1 MVASTIDWDFHQS
14 AKALVKALN
23 QSVNHCGGASTSSS
37 IFSSPVELTSW
48 VIEANN
54 DIIYLAHPPVLFRTN
69 DDNSHWIEDNATI
82 GEDEIDSS
90 GSNVELDESIV
101 DTCNPR
107 HYDVTEWT
115 FSVVFHDTWRVPT
128 LYFHVHDIDG
138 TPITRDKVVT
148 ILLSSTRGNETDT
161 INTNGSMSEE
171 QTWDFVSQEEHP
183 MTGKPSFFLH
193 PCQTAA
199 KMELLLCQPKQY
211 CPLLS
216 WMSMILPSV
225 GCTISPYVYH
235 EAQKKM
241 MSMTEETREAH
252 QTY

>member
-1 MVASTIDWDFHQS
+1 MSTKNIDWNFNQS

-23 QSVNHCGGASTSSS
+23 QSVNHSGGASSTSSS
-37 IFSSPVELTSW
+37 ISSPVELTSW

-54 DIIYLAHPPVLFRTN
+54 DIIYLAHPPVLFRSN
-69 DDNSHWIEDNATI
+69 DYNSDPIDNVTI
-82 GEDEIDSS
+82 DEDEIDSS
-90 GSNVELDESIV
+90 GSNVELDEYIV
-101 DTCNPR
+101 HNCNPR
-107 HYDVTEWT
+107 SCDVTEWT

-148 ILLSSTRGNETDT
+148 ILLSSTRGNET
-161 INTNGSMSEE
+161 NANGSIMTEE
-171 QTWDFVSQEEHP
+171 ETWDFVSQEEHP

-199 KMELLLCQPKQY
+199 KMELLLHQPKHY

-225 GCTISPYVYH
+225 RCAISPYVYN
-235 EAQKKM
+235 EVQKKM
-241 MSMTEETREAH
+241 LSLAEET
-252 QTY
+252 

>member
-1 MVASTIDWDFHQS
+1 MLTTTTIDWDFEQS

-23 QSVNHCGGASTSSS
+23 QIVNHSGGASTSSS
-37 IFSSPVELTSW
+37 IISSPVELTSW
-48 VIEANN
+48 VIEAND
-54 DIIYLAHPPVLFRTN
+54 DIIYLAHPPVLFRSNDYTN
-69 DDNSHWIEDNATI
+69 SDRIDNVTI
-82 GEDEIDSS
+82 DEDEIDSS
-90 GSNVELDESIV
+90 GSNVEFDESTV
-101 DTCNPR
+101 HNCNPTC
-107 HYDVTEWT
+107 YDVTEWT

-148 ILLSSTRGNETDT
+148 ILLSCTRGNET
-161 INTNGSMSEE
+161 NANGAIMTEE

-183 MTGKPSFFLH
+183 VTGKPSFFLH

-199 KMELLLCQPKQY
+199 KMELLLHQPKHH

-225 GCTISPYVYH
+225 GCAISPYIYNKV
-235 EAQKKM
+235 QKKM
-241 MSMTEETREAH
+241 LSMTEEI
-252 QTY
+252 